1 MRASAVVLGVSLL
14 LASNAAR
21 ADDVRPPPER
31 KRVDPGLFAA
41 GLTTAIVG
49 GVALN
54 VGSVVAIVGDDKST
68 QMTGVGV
75 LLIGAAMIAGGI
87 PLAILGGRKEP
98 VTAPSPV
105 QGQAGLVPIFVF

>member
-1 MRASAVVLGVSLL
+1 MRASAVVLGVSIL
-14 LASNAAR
+14 LASEAAR
-21 ADDVRPPPER
+21 ADEVRVQR

-54 VGSVVAIVGDDKST
+54 VGTVVALAGDDKST

-87 PLAILGGRKEP
+87 PLAIIGGRKEP
-98 VTAPSPV
+98 VANQAAPT
-105 QGQAGLVPIFVF
+105 QGQAGLVTVLTF